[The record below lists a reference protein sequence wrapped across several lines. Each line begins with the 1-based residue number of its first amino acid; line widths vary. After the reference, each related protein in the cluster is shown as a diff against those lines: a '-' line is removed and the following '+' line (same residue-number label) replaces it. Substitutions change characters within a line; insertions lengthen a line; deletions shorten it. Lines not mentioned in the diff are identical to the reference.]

1 MRTVQIKVSE
11 RRIDFLKRLLKE
23 LGFKPIVLELEQ
35 QKADKL
41 LAEIESGLKDVKMMQ
56 EGKTPKKTLKE
67 MLNGK

>member
-23 LGFKPIVLELEQ
+23 LGFKPIVLEQ

-56 EGKTPKKTLKE
+56 EGETPKKTLKE